1 MSNEEQNFL
10 KVKSKEAARSSYRT
24 YNNNVPWHLS
34 ESEIIALQNL
44 FKKDL
49 IIQKSDNGNSVVIIG
64 RQDYIKKMNILIDQK
79 KFIKGNLKM
88 TLYQILLSTK
98 KKALIRFSIKVR
110 FSKDMEVKAMK
121 LLKPVGSRPD
131 VV

>member
-49 IIQKSDNGNSVVIIG
+49 IIQKSDHGNSVVIIG

-98 KKALIRFSIKVR
+98 KKTLIRFSIKVR
-110 FSKDMEVKAMK
+110 FSKGMEVKAKK
-121 LLKPVGSRPD
+121 LLKPVGSTPD

>member
-24 YNNNVPWHLS
+24 YNNNVPWYLS

-98 KKALIRFSIKVR
+98 KKTLIRFSIKVR
-110 FSKDMEVKAMK
+110 FSKGMEVKAMK

>member
-10 KVKSKEAARSSYRT
+10 KLKSKEAARSSYRT

-88 TLYQILLSTK
+88 KLYQILLSTK
-98 KKALIRFSIKVR
+98 KKTLIRFSIKVR
-110 FSKDMEVKAMK
+110 FSKGMEVKAMK

>member
-34 ESEIIALQNL
+34 ESEINALQNL

-98 KKALIRFSIKVR
+98 KKTLIRFSIKVR
-110 FSKDMEVKAMK
+110 FSKGMEVKAMK

>member
-24 YNNNVPWHLS
+24 CNNNVPWHLS

-98 KKALIRFSIKVR
+98 KKTLIRFSIKVR
-110 FSKDMEVKAMK
+110 FSKGMEVKAMK

>member
-10 KVKSKEAARSSYRT
+10 KVKSKEVARSSYRT

-34 ESEIIALQNL
+34 ESEIIALQKL

-98 KKALIRFSIKVR
+98 KKTLIRF
-110 FSKDMEVKAMK
+110 
-121 LLKPVGSRPD
+121 
-131 VV
+131 

>member
-98 KKALIRFSIKVR
+98 KKTLIRFSIKVR

-131 VV
+131 VM

>member
-49 IIQKSDNGNSVVIIG
+49 IIQKSDNGNSVVIID

-98 KKALIRFSIKVR
+98 KKTLIRFSIKVR
-110 FSKDMEVKAMK
+110 FSKGMEVKAMK

>member
-1 MSNEEQNFL
+1 MSNEGQNFL

-49 IIQKSDNGNSVVIIG
+49 MIQKSDNGNSVVIIG

-98 KKALIRFSIKVR
+98 KKTLIRFSIKVR
-110 FSKDMEVKAMK
+110 FSKGMEVKAMK

>member
-1 MSNEEQNFL
+1 MSNEKLDFV

-98 KKALIRFSIKVR
+98 KKTLIRFSIKVR
-110 FSKDMEVKAMK
+110 FSKGMEVKAMK

>member
-34 ESEIIALQNL
+34 ESEIIALQKL

-98 KKALIRFSIKVR
+98 KKTLIRFSIKVR
-110 FSKDMEVKAMK
+110 FSKGMEVKAMK

>member
-98 KKALIRFSIKVR
+98 KKTLIRFSIKVR
-110 FSKDMEVKAMK
+110 FSKGMEVKTMK

>member
-98 KKALIRFSIKVR
+98 KKTLIRFSIKVR
-110 FSKDMEVKAMK
+110 FSKGMEVKAMK

>member
-10 KVKSKEAARSSYRT
+10 KVKSKEAARSSFRT

-98 KKALIRFSIKVR
+98 KKTLIRFSIKVR
-110 FSKDMEVKAMK
+110 FSKGMEVKAMK